1 MSEHQQVALN
11 ELQKCII
18 ACNVCF
24 DACLNEPHVGHM
36 ADCIRLDRDCADI
49 CSLLSQAIARNSP
62 NIAALAGACVEICR
76 ACAEECGKHEHDHCQ
91 QCAVACEACATACE
105 ALI

>member
-1 MSEHQQVALN
+1 MSEHQQDALN
-11 ELQKCII
+11 ELQKCIT

-62 NIAALAGACVEICR
+62 IIAKNVRQRVKLVR
-76 ACAEECGKHEHDHCQ
+76 QLVKY
-91 QCAVACEACATACE
+91 
-105 ALI
+105 